1 MCRSLSEDGVQKM
14 KVGAKYMFY
23 IPADLAY
30 GTQVRPG
37 GPIGPN
43 QALVFEVELL
53 EIVKEVAKK

>member
-1 MCRSLSEDGVQKM
+1 M

-30 GTQVRPG
+30 GTHVRPG

-53 EIVKEVAKK
+53 EIVKETAKKK